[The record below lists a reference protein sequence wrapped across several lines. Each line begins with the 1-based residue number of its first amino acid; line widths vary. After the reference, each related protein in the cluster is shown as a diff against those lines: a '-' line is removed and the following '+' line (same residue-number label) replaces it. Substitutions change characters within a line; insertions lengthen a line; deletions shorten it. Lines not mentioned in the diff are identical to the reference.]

1 MKKSIKMNVIFIAV
15 VLITCAI
22 SAVLTYFVCNQ
33 LSENKED
40 KMLISLVGEERAGQ
54 LENSRYK
61 FSRIYILKDG
71 TTIEG
76 VGGSGNGTFQIK

>member
-22 SAVLTYFVCNQ
+22 SAALTYFICNQ

-54 LENSRYK
+54 LENSSYK

-76 VGGSGNGTFQIK
+76 AGGSGNGTFQIK